1 MQVLSAVSELSR
13 IRAPIV
19 LAIGVFDGVHLGHQ
33 SVLNRAIA
41 EAALIGGVAVP
52 LTFDP
57 HPARILNPDH
67 APLLLTAPEHKIHLL
82 STMGFGHALVLPFNS
97 SVAAT
102 DASDFV
108 TSLVLSSHR
117 LAAICVGR
125 RWSFGKG
132 RKGNIELLKSLG
144 GLHGFNA
151 IGIEEVTQN
160 DEPVSSTRVRQ
171 AIASGDFARAET
183 LLGRPYTVLGNVVEG
198 RRLGRTLGFPTAN
211 LRVFNEQLPPSGV
224 YAVRAR
230 RLSAGSDLTGVANLG
245 VRPTLTEITTSPT
258 LEVHLIDFQED
269 CYGESLEV
277 KFVSLLRQEA
287 RFPDL
292 ESLRTQI
299 KLDTAHA
306 IRVLAGTADE
316 LR

>member
-33 SVLNRAIA
+33 SVLRRAMA
-41 EAALIGGVAVP
+41 EAAHVGGVAIP

-67 APLLLTAPEHKIHLL
+67 APLLLTAPEHKIHIL
-82 STMGFGHALVLPFNS
+82 SSIGFGHALVLPFNS

-102 DASDFV
+102 DASDFI

-117 LAAICVGR
+117 LAAICVGA

-144 GLHGFNA
+144 SLHGFNA
-151 IGIEEVTQN
+151 IGIDEVTQDN
-160 DEPVSSTRVRQ
+160 EPVSSTRVRQ
-171 AIASGDFARAET
+171 AVASGDFARAET

-198 RRLGRTLGFPTAN
+198 RKLGRTLGFPTAN
-211 LRVFNEQLPPSGV
+211 LRVFNEQLPPNGV
-224 YAVRAR
+224 YAVRAK
-230 RLSAGSDLTGVANLG
+230 RLSAGSDLKGVANLG
-245 VRPTLTEITTSPT
+245 VRPTLAEITPSPT
-258 LEVHLIDFQED
+258 LEVHLMDFHED

-277 KFVSLLRQEA
+277 SFVSILRQEA
-287 RFPDL
+287 RFPDI

-299 KLDTAHA
+299 EQDKAHA
-306 IRVLAGTADE
+306 IRALATNAG
-316 LR
+316 